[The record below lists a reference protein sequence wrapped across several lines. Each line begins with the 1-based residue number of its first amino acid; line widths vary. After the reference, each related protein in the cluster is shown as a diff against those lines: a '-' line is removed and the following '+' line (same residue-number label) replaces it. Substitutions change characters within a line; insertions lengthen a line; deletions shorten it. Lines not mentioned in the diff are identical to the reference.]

1 MGTTKR
7 TLLVLAVFA
16 AMLTAASTAW
26 GAYWFFQGN
35 LINTVLKD
43 RDSTGTQY
51 VRMSF
56 DNTNH
61 PGHIQYIALIR
72 SGGSWD
78 TITQSCSSGYSG
90 CDSGSLAVS
99 GLYYPKGGCEN
110 PQSYQVWTNCKYGTG
125 P

>member
-1 MGTTKR
+1 MGRVTR
-7 TLLVLAVFA
+7 ALVLLAILA
-16 AMLTAASTAW
+16 AMLTAASAAW
-26 GAYWFFQGN
+26 GGYWFFQGN
-35 LINTVLKD
+35 LINTVLKA

-51 VRMSF
+51 VRESF

-61 PGHIQYIALIR
+61 PGHVQYIALVLS
-72 SGGSWD
+72 SGNWD
-78 TITQSCSSGYSG
+78 TIKMQCFGGSG

-110 PQSYQVWTNCKYGTG
+110 PQSYYVWTNCKYGTG